1 MFSATCT
8 QLYKVLVGISDLYN
22 ISLLELVKGDS
33 KMTEK
38 GEKDSGNSQTN
49 TRFIFTTGILVA
61 VVGIIYASSLVV
73 GGEFKDFCEA
83 AIQWV
88 LLGIGLAATITYISK
103 SEQEDKI
110 SEES

>member
-1 MFSATCT
+1 
-8 QLYKVLVGISDLYN
+8 
-22 ISLLELVKGDS
+22 
-33 KMTEK
+33 MTEK

-49 TRFIFTTGILVA
+49 TRLIFTTGILVA